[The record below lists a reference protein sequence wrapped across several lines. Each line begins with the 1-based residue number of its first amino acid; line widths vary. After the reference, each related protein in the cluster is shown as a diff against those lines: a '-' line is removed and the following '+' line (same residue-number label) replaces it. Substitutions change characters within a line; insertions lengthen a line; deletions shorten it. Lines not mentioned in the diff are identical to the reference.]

1 MRANCTITLV
11 DVETVQNETT
21 GDRTT
26 AVTNYRKIQ
35 GERTNVGMSTFWSAA
50 AANVNLDYS
59 VNIRAR
65 MYGSQKYA
73 VIKDRLYEIV
83 NVGKADDQVNTR
95 LNIRQVND
103 NSLKEAVLDAL
114 ELIQTP

>member
-1 MRANCTITLV
+1 MRANTTVILI
-11 DVETVQNETT
+11 DVMTTQDDTT
-21 GDRTT
+21 GDRTINL
-26 AVTNYRKIQ
+26 VNYRKLN
-35 GERTNVGMSTFWSAA
+35 GEKTNVGMTTFWSAA
-50 AANVNLDYS
+50 AANVQLDYS

-65 MYGSQKYA
+65 MYSNQKYA
-73 VIKDRLYEIV
+73 IIQDKLYEIY

-103 NSLKEAVLDAL
+103 STLKEAVLDAL